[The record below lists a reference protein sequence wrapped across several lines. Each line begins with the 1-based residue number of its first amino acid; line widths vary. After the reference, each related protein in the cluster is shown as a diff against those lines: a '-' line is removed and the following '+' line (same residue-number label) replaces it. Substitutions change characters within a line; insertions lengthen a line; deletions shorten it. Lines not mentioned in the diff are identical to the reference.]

1 MDLIHLLTVSRQQ
14 FAPAEVKTAARRLKD
29 KYVGTGRRF
38 LIEVSGGLTEQ
49 NISAHLCDG
58 KPEAQSNNQTF
69 LLHPREFAHQLELLG
84 FFFITKLEV
93 DIYSTSSVHQGTPI
107 IDFSLKI
114 IPKKSET

>member
-14 FAPAEVKTAARRLKD
+14 FAPAEVKTTARRLKD

-69 LLHPREFAHQLELLG
+69 LLHPREFAHQLELL
-84 FFFITKLEV
+84 FFFFYYEIRGRHLLHVKCASRYSDHRFFLE
-93 DIYSTSSVHQGTPI
+93 DHP
-107 IDFSLKI
+107 
-114 IPKKSET
+114 